1 MKDKPKAAVDRTL
14 EPLVRQFVDGEIVRV
29 ALRSYSETSPLKM
42 HMEQA
47 FRAGYNQGLLVRER
61 QIGEARAA
69 LYRIGVEV
77 DVVMSNS
84 VISEN
89 GRRLG

>member
-1 MKDKPKAAVDRTL
+1 MNDEAKAAVDRTL

-77 DVVMSNS
+77 DVVMSN
-84 VISEN
+84 VKGE
-89 GRRLG
+89 GQDEG

>member
-1 MKDKPKAAVDRTL
+1 
-14 EPLVRQFVDGEIVRV
+14 
-29 ALRSYSETSPLKM
+29 M

-89 GRRLG
+89 GRQLG